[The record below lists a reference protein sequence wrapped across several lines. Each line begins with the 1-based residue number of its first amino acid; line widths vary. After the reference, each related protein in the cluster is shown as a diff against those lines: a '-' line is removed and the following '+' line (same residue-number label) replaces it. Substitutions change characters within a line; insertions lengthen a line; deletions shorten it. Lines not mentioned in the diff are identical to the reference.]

1 MPNKLTTLDWSDILQ
16 DSKLTKPI
24 DISIFQA
31 LYSMENFKASASQI
45 GKILG
50 NTGKAPHSPINSEIG
65 RYAKRISEKYELPIV
80 KNEFRRTEHWPLFFN
95 GWWEGKYFFW
105 QLRPE
110 LVEALEITGLTGDA
124 PLPDEIP
131 FSEEERL
138 SEGAKR
144 TIVVNAYERN
154 SRARELCIKHYG
166 TTCVVCAFD
175 FEKIY
180 GELGKGYIHVHHLT
194 PLSEIGRDYKVDPI
208 EDLRPVCP
216 NCHAMLHREDPALS
230 IDELKY
236 LLKL

>member
-1 MPNKLTTLDWSDILQ
+1 MVGR
-16 DSKLTKPI
+16 
-24 DISIFQA
+24 
-31 LYSMENFKASASQI
+31 QI
-45 GKILG
+45 
-50 NTGKAPHSPINSEIG
+50 
-65 RYAKRISEKYELPIV
+65 
-80 KNEFRRTEHWPLFFN
+80 
-95 GWWEGKYFFW
+95 FFW

-144 TIVVNAYERN
+144 TIIVNAYERN